1 MSDEPKHGRGSHKP
15 VKLGRKRSQG
25 QDKLKSVASSANG
38 SDHQSDASS
47 NNNSLSKSQRASLPT
62 GLQKG
67 NKEAIASGE
76 TFVLKMDAAT
86 NRLSI
91 NGNSRIFGTNN
102 LDSNNALIHQ
112 VVGVVTNGGTHDLQ
126 NLKWAL
132 ATVLGIGP
140 KDELEGLLAA
150 QMIGVHNLAME
161 CLKRASLQ
169 GQTFEGMDANV
180 NRAVRLL
187 RTFTSQMEALNRHR
201 GKVGQQ
207 MIVGNVNVN
216 DGGQA
221 IVGPVSPAGRRK
233 VLKEDVDKSE

>member
-76 TFVLKMDAAT
+76 TLSLKWMSPPTDSASTEIRAYLERT
-86 NRLSI
+86 D
-91 NGNSRIFGTNN
+91 

-140 KDELEGLLAA
+140 KMNWKD
-150 QMIGVHNLAME
+150 
-161 CLKRASLQ
+161 C
-169 GQTFEGMDANV
+169 
-180 NRAVRLL
+180 
-187 RTFTSQMEALNRHR
+187 SQP
-201 GKVGQQ
+201 K
-207 MIVGNVNVN
+207 
-216 DGGQA
+216 
-221 IVGPVSPAGRRK
+221 
-233 VLKEDVDKSE
+233 